1 MGDYYTV
8 ERQLRSS
15 FVQTNG
21 TAYFFADG
29 AYYQPGLI
37 EYSPSVNTTVPML
50 DSTYY
55 VESLSTSELS
65 NIRAYLNFDMIAS
78 PDYIYAIYD
87 GDGSAF
93 NITGPAG
100 SAEIEHFF
108 EAWFADNGLN
118 SAATAFYG

>member
-1 MGDYYTV
+1 MML
-8 ERQLRSS
+8 LRTPKLFKALYIPIQNRTS
-15 FVQTNG
+15 F
-21 TAYFFADG
+21 
-29 AYYQPGLI
+29 
-37 EYSPSVNTTVPML
+37 VNTTVPML

-55 VESLSTSELS
+55 VELLSTNELS
-65 NIRAYLNFDMIAS
+65 NIRAYLNIDMIAS